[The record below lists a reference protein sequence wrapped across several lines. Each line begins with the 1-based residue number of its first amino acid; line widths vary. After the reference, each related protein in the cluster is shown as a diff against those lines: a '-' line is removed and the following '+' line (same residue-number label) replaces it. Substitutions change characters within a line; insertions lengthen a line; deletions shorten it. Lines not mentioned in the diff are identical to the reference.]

1 MTIDELRAKI
11 ISDLGHKSWTGKPK
25 AYVDLDAQ
33 AQVNV
38 TWEMMNYIRT
48 HPTEFEAATVERAKA
63 FIEQSLKTG
72 GNTPLA
78 DTSFGAS
85 VSEFGSALAD
95 EAVKKINLGGNILKN
110 AIYIAVVV
118 GVISYFSPRIAA
130 AIRPK
135 K

>member
-1 MTIDELRAKI
+1 MTISELRAKI
-11 ISDLGHKSWTGKPK
+11 ISDQGHKTWTGQSK

-38 TWEMMNYIRT
+38 TWEMMNYIVS
-48 HPTEFEAATVERAKA
+48 HPLEFEAASVEQAKT
-63 FIEQSLKTG
+63 FVDRSLKTG

-85 VSEFGSALAD
+85 VSEFGTALAD
-95 EAVKKINLGGNILKN
+95 EAVKKLDLGGNILKN
-110 AIYIAVVV
+110 AVYIAVVV
-118 GVISYFSPRIAA
+118 GVLSYFSPRIAA
-130 AIRPK
+130 AIRLK